1 MRVPL
6 VRPLLS
12 PLVLYFSTVYRAV
25 RPRALPVRDS
35 DETLRLPGSCVLAS
49 GGAVMGVTGSNLMH
63 SPFPALNASL
73 APQYEG
79 DIAKE
84 CICEKVDSDEEK
96 SIVNYPN
103 FLTGSLFWFQRVI
116 SRVLSEGSAS
126 DLSRPRPPP
135 AERDVQ
141 AYVREAPCN
150 NRETSARPRE
160 ARRGGCTAAFRPWA
174 RWRGWLGRAPRG
186 AWGSSRDQSDSWSE
200 CFRQLA

>member
-49 GGAVMGVTGSNLMH
+49 GGAVMGMTGSNLMH

-135 AERDVQ
+135 CGERR
-141 AYVREAPCN
+141 AGLR
-150 NRETSARPRE
+150 ARSPMQQSGNVGAATRSPPRWLYRCLPPLGAV
-160 ARRGGCTAAFRPWA
+160 AR
-174 RWRGWLGRAPRG
+174 
-186 AWGSSRDQSDSWSE
+186 
-200 CFRQLA
+200 LA